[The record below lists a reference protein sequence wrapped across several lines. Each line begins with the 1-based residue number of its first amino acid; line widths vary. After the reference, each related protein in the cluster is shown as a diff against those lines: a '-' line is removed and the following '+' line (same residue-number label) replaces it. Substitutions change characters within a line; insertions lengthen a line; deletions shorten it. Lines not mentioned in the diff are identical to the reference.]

1 MRPMN
6 EVVIFDAQYAC
17 KWCNNEGMQIEELRW
32 FATLCETGNVGRA
45 AAELGLSQP
54 GLSRA
59 LARLE
64 RELGAPLFDRRGRV
78 LELNRYGRA
87 FLDHARRILAEE
99 EAGRRAIAELTS
111 PQTGT
116 VALAFLYTVG
126 NWLVPRLLLSFRAE
140 HPQVRFHL
148 VQGGN
153 AGNLEA
159 LERGEVDL
167 VITSPRPPDP
177 SLSWRALRTEHLYLA
192 VPTGHRFAARK
203 RVRMEEAAAES
214 FVATRQ
220 GTGLRESTEQMWQAA
235 GMEAKIAFES
245 DDVPALRGLV
255 AVGLGVAVLPRSRN
269 YDGTVDDS
277 AEPWLRYIPIAGP
290 HASRVLGLA
299 WREDRWASPAV
310 TAFRDSVADTA
321 PQLP

>member
-1 MRPMN
+1 
-6 EVVIFDAQYAC
+6 
-17 KWCNNEGMQIEELRW
+17 MQIEELRW

-87 FLDHARRILAEE
+87 FLEHARRILAED

-140 HPQVRFHL
+140 YPGVRFHL

-153 AGNLEA
+153 TGNLEA
-159 LERGEVDL
+159 LDRGEVDT
-167 VITSPRPPDP
+167 VITSPRPPNPD
-177 SLSWRALRTEHLYLA
+177 LAWRPLRTEHLYLA
-192 VPTGHRFAARK
+192 VPAEHRLASRR
-203 RVRMEEAAAES
+203 RVRIQEAAAES
-214 FVATRQ
+214 FVATRE
-220 GTGLRESTEQMWQAA
+220 GTGLRESTQLLWQEA
-235 GMEAKIAFES
+235 GFDARIAFES
-245 DDVPALRGLV
+245 DDVAALRGMV
-255 AVGLGVAVLPRSRN
+255 AVGLGVAVLPRSRS
-269 YDGTVDDS
+269 YDGSVDDS

-290 HASRVLGLA
+290 SSSRVLGLA

-310 TAFRDSVADTA
+310 TAFRESVAAIA

>member
-1 MRPMN
+1 
-6 EVVIFDAQYAC
+6 
-17 KWCNNEGMQIEELRW
+17 MQIEELRW

-64 RELGAPLFDRRGRV
+64 EELGAPLFDRRGRV
-78 LELNRYGRA
+78 LALNRFGRA
-87 FLDHARRILAEE
+87 YLEYARRILAED
-99 EAGRRAIAELTS
+99 EAGRRALADLAS

-140 HPQVRFHL
+140 YPKVRFHL

-153 AGNLEA
+153 SANLRA
-159 LERGEVDL
+159 LDLGEVDL

-177 SLSWRALRTEHLYLA
+177 DLAWRPLRTEHLYLA
-192 VPTGHRFAARK
+192 VPAGHRLAGRK
-203 RVRMEEAAAES
+203 RVRVEDAAAEP

-220 GTGLRESTEQMWQAA
+220 GTGLRESTEQLWREA
-235 GMEAKIAFES
+235 GIEARIAFES

-255 AVGLGVAVLPRSRN
+255 AVGLGVAVLPRSRT
-269 YDGTVDDS
+269 YDGSVDDS
-277 AEPWLRYIPIAGP
+277 AEPWLRYIPISGP

-310 TAFRDSVADTA
+310 TAFRDSVAAIA

>member
-1 MRPMN
+1 
-6 EVVIFDAQYAC
+6 
-17 KWCNNEGMQIEELRW
+17 MQMEELRW
-32 FATLCETGNVGRA
+32 FVTLCETGNVGRA

-78 LELNRYGRA
+78 LALNRYGRA
-87 FLDHARRILAEE
+87 FLEHARRILAED
-99 EAGRRAIAELTS
+99 EAGRRAIADLAS

-140 HPQVRFHL
+140 HPRVRFHL

-153 AGNLEA
+153 SANLEA
-159 LERGEVDL
+159 LDRGEVDL
-167 VITSPRPPDP
+167 VLTSPRPPEPD
-177 SLSWRALRTEHLYLA
+177 LAWRALRTEHLYLA
-192 VPTGHRFAARK
+192 VPAGHALASRK
-203 RVRMEEAAAES
+203 RVRIEEAASEP

-220 GTGLRESTEQMWQAA
+220 GTGLRESTEQLWREA
-235 GMEAKIAFES
+235 GLDPRIAFES

-255 AVGLGVAVLPRSRN
+255 AVGLGVAVLPRART
-269 YDGTVDDS
+269 YDGSVDES
-277 AEPWLRYIPIAGP
+277 AAPWLRYIPIDGP
-290 HASRVLGLA
+290 HASRVLGLV

-310 TAFRDSVADTA
+310 TAFRDAVAA
-321 PQLP
+321 LVPQLP

>member
-1 MRPMN
+1 
-6 EVVIFDAQYAC
+6 
-17 KWCNNEGMQIEELRW
+17 MQIEELRW

-64 RELGAPLFDRRGRV
+64 QELGAPLFDRRGRV
-78 LELNRYGRA
+78 LALNRYGRA
-87 FLDHARRILAEE
+87 YLEHARRILAEE

-140 HPQVRFHL
+140 HPEVRFHL

-153 AGNLEA
+153 AENLKV
-159 LERGEVDL
+159 LDRGEVDL

-177 SLSWRALRTEHLYLA
+177 DLAWRALRTEHLYLA
-192 VPTGHRFAARK
+192 VPAGHRLAAR
-203 RVRMEEAAAES
+203 RRMRMQEASDES
-214 FVATRQ
+214 FLATRQ
-220 GTGLRESTEQMWQAA
+220 GTGLREATEQLWREA
-235 GMEAKIAFES
+235 GFDARIAFES
-245 DDVPALRGLV
+245 DDVAALRSMV
-255 AVGLGVAVLPRSRN
+255 AVGLGVAVLPRSRS
-269 YDGTVDDS
+269 YDGSVDES

-290 HASRVLGLA
+290 GSSRILGLA

-310 TAFRDSVADTA
+310 TAFRDSVAAIA

>member
-1 MRPMN
+1 
-6 EVVIFDAQYAC
+6 
-17 KWCNNEGMQIEELRW
+17 MQIEELRW
-32 FATLCETGNVGRA
+32 FATLCETGHMGQA

-64 RELGAPLFDRRGRV
+64 AELGAPLFDRNGRV
-78 LELNRYGRA
+78 LALNRFGRA
-87 FLDHARRILAEE
+87 FLTHAERILAED
-99 EAGRRAIAELTS
+99 EAGRRAVAELAS

-140 HPQVRFHL
+140 HPHVRFHL

-153 AGNLEA
+153 SANLQA

-167 VITSPRPPDP
+167 VITSPRPADP
-177 SLSWRALRTEHLYLA
+177 GLAWRALRTEHLYLA
-192 VPTGHRFAARK
+192 VPAGHRLAHRR
-203 RVRMEEAAAES
+203 RVRIEDAGTGP

-220 GTGLRESTEQMWQAA
+220 GTGLRESTEQMWQRA
-235 GMEAKIAFES
+235 GIEPQIAFES

-255 AVGLGVAVLPRSRN
+255 AVGLGVAVLPRSRT
-269 YDGTVDDS
+269 YDGNIDDS
-277 AEPWLRYIPIAGP
+277 AEPWLRYIPLVAP
-290 HASRVLGLA
+290 DASRVLGLT
-299 WREDRWASPAV
+299 WRQERWASPAV
-310 TAFRDSVADTA
+310 TAFRDAVTA
-321 PQLP
+321 LAPELP

>member
-1 MRPMN
+1 
-6 EVVIFDAQYAC
+6 
-17 KWCNNEGMQIEELRW
+17 MQIEELRW
-32 FATLCETGNVGRA
+32 FAVLCETGNVGRA

-64 RELGAPLFDRRGRV
+64 DELGAPLFDRRGRV
-78 LELNRYGRA
+78 LALNRYGRA
-87 FLDHARRILAEE
+87 FLEHARRILAED
-99 EAGRRAIAELTS
+99 EAGRRAIADLAS

-140 HPQVRFHL
+140 HPGVRFHL
-148 VQGGN
+148 LQGGN
-153 AGNLEA
+153 SGNLQA
-159 LERGEVDL
+159 LAHGEVDL

-177 SLSWRALRTEHLYLA
+177 HLSWRALRTEHLYLA
-192 VPTGHRFAARK
+192 VPAAHRLARRK
-203 RVRMEEAAAES
+203 RVRIEDAGSEP
-214 FVATRQ
+214 FIATRQ
-220 GTGLRESTEQMWQAA
+220 GTGLRESTETLWREA
-235 GMEAKIAFES
+235 GIEPRIAFES

-255 AVGLGVAVLPRSRN
+255 AVGLGVAVLPRSRT
-269 YDGTVDDS
+269 YDGSVDNS

-290 HASRVLGLA
+290 HASRVLGLT

-310 TAFRDSVADTA
+310 VAFRDSVAAIA